1 MCSPHKAARI
11 RRIAGA
17 VYCRAMLDQHCMIT
31 WASGGQACF
40 TPALWVKH
48 QDYWEGCCQEG
59 REDCSLAHS
68 RVRAA
73 KCWPCCRVL
82 LRSPC
87 SGHFV
92 QQSCHLASSCLS
104 LRDKEG
110 LPRRKN
116 AASIC
121 DCGPFSHCHPYI
133 FCIFFQKPS
142 NFLFH

>member
-73 KCWPCCRVL
+73 KC
-82 LRSPC
+82 
-87 SGHFV
+87 
-92 QQSCHLASSCLS
+92 
-104 LRDKEG
+104 
-110 LPRRKN
+110 
-116 AASIC
+116 
-121 DCGPFSHCHPYI
+121 
-133 FCIFFQKPS
+133 
-142 NFLFH
+142 